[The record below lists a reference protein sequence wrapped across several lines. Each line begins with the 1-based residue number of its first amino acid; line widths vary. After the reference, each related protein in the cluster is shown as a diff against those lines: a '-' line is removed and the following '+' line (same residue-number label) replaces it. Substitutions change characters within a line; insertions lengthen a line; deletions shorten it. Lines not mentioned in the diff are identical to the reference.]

1 MCNKKWSGLLKDYET
16 VEFYPDYRD
25 RLSPNTIVEI
35 LEADDPESVLADLV
49 ADAWEP
55 SCESVRD
62 DIFSRAI
69 RDLGRGLTDEER
81 EELDE
86 AISEQVLFRY
96 PLDHYRKQQVCVNL
110 FLDTGDGNYDF
121 SCNAERRPHWNGSSD
136 PYREEA
142 SILWLARQQGYTDE
156 QLYAALDQE
165 KCPDPNTFLGSLYQ
179 EIQEATSS
187 MLTVAF
193 FVSMSLEELIDL
205 NQAMRSP
212 EAGKKTLVVSKKV
225 DAGLYDPWYGSGG
238 VLDLMFDRDIEI
250 PLDKLR
256 GPVLPDGKDG
266 YSVANCYGICE
277 SLWKRGLTF
286 LKA

>member
-1 MCNKKWSGLLKDYET
+1 MCNKKWSSLLKDYET

-25 RLSPNTIVEI
+25 RLSPDTIVEI
-35 LEADDPESVLADLV
+35 LEAGDPESVLADLV

-62 DIFSRAI
+62 DIFSRAV
-69 RDLGRGLTDEER
+69 RELGRSLTEE
-81 EELDE
+81 EQDDLNE
-86 AISEQVLFRY
+86 AIADRVRFVY
-96 PLDHYRKQQVCVNL
+96 PVDHYRKQQVCVNL

-142 SILWLARQQGYTDE
+142 SILWLARQQGYSDQ

-165 KCPDPNTFLGSLYQ
+165 SCPDPNTFLGSLYQ

-238 VLDLMFDRDIEI
+238 VLDLMFDRNIEI

-277 SLWKRGLTF
+277 SMWKQGLTF